1 MWQGGVRI
9 EYNKLWTMDVFNLH
23 PTKLFSDVDY
33 QTGSFMPPDTKTH
46 VKVLFFKIE
55 TKFLFYFLS

>member
-1 MWQGGVRI
+1 MRAI
-9 EYNKLWTMDVFNLH
+9 FLNLH

-33 QTGSFMPPDTKTH
+33 QTGSFMTPDTKTH